1 MGRRNDVP
9 LRREWRAEKAPWAN
23 SFVCDGEPGRRLGR
37 ALLPVRPAPEG
48 LRERRGGRSRRAEDT
63 TPAYRPRTGP
73 GLLLPGRPWAA
84 AARKRQADAMS
95 L

>member
-1 MGRRNDVP
+1 MGEE
-9 LRREWRAEKAPWAN
+9 L
-23 SFVCDGEPGRRLGR
+23 VCDGEPGRRLGR
-37 ALLPVRPAPEG
+37 ALLPERPAPGG
-48 LRERRGGRSRRAEDT
+48 LRERRGGRRRRAEGT

-73 GLLLPGRPWAA
+73 GLLLPGRPWAV